1 MTNLTKKCL
10 AEVRL
15 ALLALHKALVDSERI
30 SYEKTM
36 GSIQSHS
43 HFLQLLTQDPWFAW
57 LQPLSRF
64 IVSLDE
70 LEEAEAPL
78 TAARLDQ
85 VIKEARSL
93 LTPSESGEGF
103 AHHYFDALQR
113 DAEVV
118 IAHAE
123 TMKLFGRVRA

>member
-1 MTNLTKKCL
+1 MTNLTKNHL
-10 AEVRL
+10 EEVRL

-36 GSIQSHS
+36 GSIHSHS

-78 TAARLDQ
+78 TVARLDK

-103 AHHYFDALQR
+103 ARHYFDALQR
-113 DAEVV
+113 DSEVV